1 MSRRSSQDRYGTVA
15 VGLHWTSAALVLAQL
30 AMGLTMTR
38 INGGDNDTMYRAHVG
53 IGMLIALLTIGRVA
67 WRVIEPSPRTP
78 PMPSW
83 RRVAYIANHGA
94 FYVVLAALA
103 GTGIATLVA
112 SDLTPLPWTVDA
124 AAIEDGRARD
134 NHFVMAL
141 IFSALFVMHVAGV
154 VTYQRTKGDVF
165 SRMGI
170 TGLASGDA
178 AAMPTTASGDQD
190 IETPDP

>member
-1 MSRRSSQDRYGTVA
+1 MSPRSSQDRYGTVA
-15 VGLHWTSAALVLAQL
+15 VGLHWASAALVLAQL
-30 AMGLTMTR
+30 TMGLTMTR
-38 INGGDNDTMYRAHVG
+38 INDGDNDLMYRAHVG
-53 IGMLIALLTIGRVA
+53 VGMLIALLTIGRVV

-78 PMPSW
+78 PMPEW

-94 FYVVLAALA
+94 FYVVLFALA
-103 GTGIATLVA
+103 STGIATLIA
-112 SDLTPLPWTVDA
+112 SDLTPLPWTVEA

-141 IFSALFVMHVAGV
+141 VFSALFVMHVVGV

-165 SRMGI
+165 SRMGV

-178 AAMPTTASGDQD
+178 AAMATAASGGRD
-190 IETPDP
+190 IETPDS